1 LNLLATPRGRRLLF
15 GLLYFSEG
23 APVGYIWWAL
33 PTRLRVAG
41 VAIEEITALTS
52 VLVLPWILKFLWAPL
67 IDAFRSPSW
76 DLRSWVLLAQ
86 LSMGLFILPLLFLDL
101 ELQFSLVV
109 PLLLLH
115 TFAAA
120 TQDVSVDALAIS
132 RIDAGER
139 GSINGW
145 MQMGMLAGRSILGGG
160 GLILARTIG
169 DQGVIALLLAA
180 VWSSMIVLLIG
191 TRPEGRADE
200 TPGFQPAF
208 RMFRNHLQ
216 DAIRR
221 RTTWLGLAFAGVGA
235 AGFEAVGAVAGPFLV
250 DVGLSEEQTGWFFA
264 IPTVAGMMMGALLGG
279 YLSDKLGRKKAV
291 GLFLLLFVADIFL
304 LSAFYQVSGSSAVPI
319 IIGLLSVLYFCI
331 GLFTSS
337 SYALF
342 MDLTDPRLGATQ
354 FSAYMGATNGCES
367 WSAFTVGR
375 LIAGFGYAPAFAIM
389 GAVSLIAL
397 PVLHLL
403 PASGRHSSRP

>member
-41 VAIEEITALTS
+41 IAIEEITALTS
-52 VLVLPWILKFLWAPL
+52 LLVLPWIFKFVWAPL
-67 IDAFRSPSW
+67 VDALRSRSW
-76 DLRSWVLLAQ
+76 GLRSWVIAAQ
-86 LSMGLFILPLLFLDL
+86 VSMGVFLLPLLALDL
-101 ELQFSLVV
+101 QAQFSLVV

-115 TFAAA
+115 TIAAA

-132 RIDAGER
+132 RIDPDER

-160 GLILARTIG
+160 GLILARSIG

-180 VWSSMIVLLIG
+180 VWSSMIVLLMG
-191 TRPEGRADE
+191 TRHEGGVKEA
-200 TPGFQPAF
+200 PGITEAF
-208 RMFRNHLQ
+208 RTFRTHLKE
-216 DAIRR
+216 AVHRK
-221 RTTWLGLAFAGVGA
+221 TTWLGLLFAGIGA

-250 DVGLSEEQTGWFFA
+250 DSGLSGEQTGWFFA
-264 IPTVAGMMMGALLGG
+264 IPTVLGMMIGALLGG
-279 YLSDKLGRKKAV
+279 YLSDKLGRRKAV
-291 GLFLLLFVADIFL
+291 GIFLLLFVADIFVI
-304 LSAFYQVSGSSAVPI
+304 SALYARSGSSSISLIV
-319 IIGLLSVLYFCI
+319 GLLGVLYLCI
-331 GLFTSS
+331 GLFTSA

-375 LIAGFGYAPAFAIM
+375 LIAGFGYPPAFALM
-389 GAVSLIAL
+389 GAASLMAL
-397 PVLHLL
+397 PVLYFLH
-403 PASGRHSSRP
+403 PAGQDSSRS